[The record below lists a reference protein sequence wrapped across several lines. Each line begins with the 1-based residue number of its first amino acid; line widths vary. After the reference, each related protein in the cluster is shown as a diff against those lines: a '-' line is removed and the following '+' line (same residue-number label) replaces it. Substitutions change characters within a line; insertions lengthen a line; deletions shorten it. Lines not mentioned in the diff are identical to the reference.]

1 MSLRDWLNNGWLRP
15 HKCNREDIQNLF
27 EIVDRD
33 IADAESGISPDWRFG
48 IAYNAALKLCT
59 ILLYAE
65 GYRPEKNLQ
74 HYRTIQ
80 AMPLILGNDRK
91 KDADYLETC
100 RTKRNT
106 VEYDYVGGAS
116 EADADELI
124 RFVREF
130 KGDVLSWLK
139 KTYPALMPAMAKQGN
154 LKR

>member
-1 MSLRDWLNNGWLRP
+1 MSLKDWLNNGWLRP
-15 HKCNREDIQNLF
+15 HKCTREDIQNLF

-48 IAYNAALKLCT
+48 IAYNAALKLCN

-74 HYRTIQ
+74 HYRSIQ
-80 AMPLILGNDRK
+80 AMPLILGKDRK

-100 RTKRNT
+100 RIKRNT

-124 RFVREF
+124 KFVREF

-139 KTYPALMPAMAKQGN
+139 KAHTALVPTMH
-154 LKR
+154 

>member
-1 MSLRDWLNNGWLRP
+1 MSLRDWLNNGWLRL

-116 EADADELI
+116 EADANELI
-124 RFVREF
+124 KFVVEF
-130 KGDVLSWLK
+130 KIDVLTWLK
-139 KTYPALMPAMAKQGN
+139 KSHPPLSDFK
-154 LKR
+154 